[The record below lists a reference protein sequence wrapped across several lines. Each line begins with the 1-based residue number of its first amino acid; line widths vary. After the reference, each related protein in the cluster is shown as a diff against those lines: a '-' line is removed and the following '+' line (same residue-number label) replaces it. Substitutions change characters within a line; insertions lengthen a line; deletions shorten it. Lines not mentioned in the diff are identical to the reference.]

1 MFYRLICHNVG
12 NVVDNYIK
20 EILQS
25 ANKYY
30 EGKYIPFFAKYGNV
44 ASATLPLEMTIAR
57 QEKRLN
63 RGDSVM
69 FIVPAAGVQCGIM
82 IFQY

>member
-12 NVVDNYIK
+12 NVVDNSIK

-30 EGKYIPFFAKYGNV
+30 EGKYILCFAKYGNID
-44 ASATLPLEMTIAR
+44 SATLPLEMTIAR

>member
-1 MFYRLICHNVG
+1 VG

-30 EGKYIPFFAKYGNV
+30 EGKYILCFAKYGNID
-44 ASATLPLEMTIAR
+44 SATLPLEITIAR
-57 QEKRLN
+57 QEK
-63 RGDSVM
+63 
-69 FIVPAAGVQCGIM
+69 
-82 IFQY
+82 